1 MQLVVIAKEPRP
13 GFVKTRLMPTC
24 TPDQAATIAAAA
36 LADTLATVTATPA
49 ARHVLALDGEA
60 GDWVPSG
67 MQVIPQRDGD
77 LGDRLRGAF
86 EDCFAAGA
94 GPVLIVGMDT
104 PQLTRAHLERAA
116 RALGVADGRGPDG
129 DGDGDGEVWDGDGEG
144 DGDGDEGAHDAVLA
158 LAEDGGYWLIGLR
171 RLHPEAFR
179 DVAMSV
185 ATTGAEQQRQLERCG
200 YRVTIVDADRPRLVD
215 VDTVEDA
222 RVVAHAI
229 PRSRFAGAVQAAAL

>member
-13 GFVKTRLMPTC
+13 GFVKTRLMPAC

-49 ARHVLALDGEA
+49 ERHVLALDGEA
-60 GDWVPSG
+60 GDWVPDG
-67 MQVIPQRDGD
+67 VHVIPQRDGD
-77 LGDRLRGAF
+77 LGRRLQGAF

-116 RALGVADGRGPDG
+116 RALADHQRD
-129 DGDGDGEVWDGDGEG
+129 DAED
-144 DGDGDEGAHDAVLA
+144 HDAVLA
-158 LAEDGGYWLIGLR
+158 FAEDGGYWLIGLR
-171 RLHPEAFR
+171 WLHPDAFR
-179 DVAMSV
+179 GVAMSV
-185 ATTGAEQQRQLERCG
+185 DTTGAEQQRQLEHCG
-200 YRVTIVDADRPRLVD
+200 YRVAIVDADQPRLVD

-222 RVVAHAI
+222 RLVAHAI
-229 PRSRFAGAVQAAAL
+229 PRSQFAGAVQAAAL